1 MKIIDYLLSPDPELS
16 ELGKALILDKLDL
29 NEFYAS
35 FFHFDKCSSLS
46 FFEAW
51 IKFITCKICTWDE
64 LNIIGNTYRK
74 DSLLHCDS
82 AYFLIT
88 LKNCLSQDND

>member
-29 NEFYAS
+29 SEFYAS
-35 FFHFDKCSSLS
+35 FFHIDLCSPLS

-51 IKFITCKICTWDE
+51 IDVITCKVYTWQE
-64 LNIIGNTYRK
+64 FEIVNNTLRK
-74 DSLLHCDS
+74 DTLLHCDS
-82 AYFLIT
+82 VYFLLT
-88 LKNCLSQDND
+88 LENCLSKNND